1 MATDLE
7 PLQEENGAA
16 LEGGAWTEHLGFNV
30 AVVDQEK
37 DLKYIPNWRAD
48 HVIEGLKDLA
58 RAGGY
63 SVLSLCGSVAV
74 LKRFDHQVKLAHCYR
89 APGDKLYVWAPAP
102 DHLPPPPPEVSTFA
116 TMCDDL
122 RTHLRLTGTN
132 VQVLAAACPQLGV
145 AETSGTREERAARCR
160 AILLGGPPPP
170 AAAPDAPDARPD
182 ADAAATDLRVRV
194 SCPAGAS
201 AGDVVTTT
209 LPDGRS
215 IRAPIPAGLAP
226 GEAFTI
232 RVRAL
237 PGSTDEEVRNLPVS
251 LENGRRG
258 DVRVV
263 GNVVQGPEVV
273 ATEEEGCHVEVE
285 APPGRLGLRF
295 ETGTG
300 HQVTSVAHSSPL
312 AGRVSVGDRL
322 VSIRAPGREF
332 YCGSLRTGSDIV
344 AEFQATAGSERVL
357 TFARGGNVG
366 SVAAQPGH
374 SSPPS
379 HAFPDARSFAG
390 CFCTCFPCF
399 PFVPFSCE
407 KIISHD
413 SNSYQAKGWT
423 IMFLPIH
430 IFLVP
435 IPLCWDLHLARKHGN
450 TFEVT
455 TRCAHGNTHDWTSA
469 DGFRSGC
476 FCCPTGRCSL
486 GAARRGCGGI
496 YVAACAGGLL
506 QVLLCPLLCLRGVT
520 CDGGSVVHGC
530 VGGCC

>member
-7 PLQEENGAA
+7 PLQEENGAEFDVRVDLDDDHHVDLDDVGHVVDLDDHLAKATA

-102 DHLPPPPPEVSTFA
+102 DHRPPPPPPPEVSTFA

-132 VQVLAAACPQLGV
+132 VQVLAAACAQLGV
-145 AETSGTREERAARCR
+145 AETSGTSEERAARCR

-170 AAAPDAPDARPD
+170 AAAPDPSRAAAPDAADAGPD

-232 RVRAL
+232 RVPAL
-237 PGSTDEEVRNLPVS
+237 PGSTDEEVPVQAMRLEAS
-251 LENGRRG
+251 L
-258 DVRVV
+258 DI
-263 GNVVQGPEVV
+263 EVP
-273 ATEEEGCHVEVE
+273 A
-285 APPGRLGLRF
+285 GRLGLHFDVGNSHR
-295 ETGTG
+295 
-300 HQVTSVAHSSPL
+300 VVRVSHSSPL
-312 AGRVSVGDRL
+312 AFRVDVGNRL
-322 VSIRAPGREF
+322 VSIRAPGRSLF
-332 YCGSLRTGSDIV
+332 VCGPNTYGHDIV
-344 AEFQATAGSERVL
+344 RELQAAAAGPGRVL
-357 TFARGGNVG
+357 
-366 SVAAQPGH
+366 
-374 SSPPS
+374 
-379 HAFPDARSFAG
+379 SFA
-390 CFCTCFPCF
+390 
-399 PFVPFSCE
+399 V
-407 KIISHD
+407 
-413 SNSYQAKGWT
+413 
-423 IMFLPIH
+423 
-430 IFLVP
+430 
-435 IPLCWDLHLARKHGN
+435 ARAA
-450 TFEVT
+450 
-455 TRCAHGNTHDWTSA
+455 RPA
-469 DGFRSGC
+469 
-476 FCCPTGRCSL
+476 PTGGTREVR
-486 GAARRGCGGI
+486 APRG
-496 YVAACAGGLL
+496 
-506 QVLLCPLLCLRGVT
+506 
-520 CDGGSVVHGC
+520 
-530 VGGCC
+530 

>member
-30 AVVDQEK
+30 AVEDQEK

-102 DHLPPPPPEVSTFA
+102 DHLPPPPEVSTFA
-116 TMCDDL
+116 TMCDEL
-122 RTHLRLTGTN
+122 RTHLCLTGTN
-132 VQVLAAACPQLGV
+132 VQVLAAACAQLGV
-145 AETSGTREERAARCR
+145 AETSGTSEERAARCR

-170 AAAPDAPDARPD
+170 AAAPDPSRAAAPDAADAGPD
-182 ADAAATDLRVRV
+182 AGAAATDLRVRV

-332 YCGSLRTGSDIV
+332 YCGSPRTGSDIV

-390 CFCTCFPCF
+390 CFCTIFPCI
-399 PFVPFSCE
+399 PFAPLACE
-407 KIISHD
+407 NIIPHD
-413 SNSYQAKGWT
+413 SNSYQSKGVV
-423 IMFLPIH
+423 ILMFGYI
-430 IFLVP
+430 P
-435 IPLCWDLHLARKHGN
+435 IPFCWDDHLARKHGN

-455 TRCAHGNTHDWTSA
+455 TGCCQGTTDTWTSA
-469 DGFRSGC
+469 DGFHTSSS
-476 FCCPTGRCSL
+476 CCPAFRC
-486 GAARRGCGGI
+486 G
-496 YVAACAGGLL
+496 
-506 QVLLCPLLCLRGVT
+506 
-520 CDGGSVVHGC
+520 
-530 VGGCC
+530 

>member
-7 PLQEENGAA
+7 PLQEENEIGAA

-30 AVVDQEK
+30 AVEDQEK

-102 DHLPPPPPEVSTFA
+102 DHLPPPPPPEVSTFA

-145 AETSGTREERAARCR
+145 AETSGTSEERAARCH

-170 AAAPDAPDARPD
+170 AAAPDPSRAAAPDAADAGPD
-182 ADAAATDLRVRV
+182 AGAAATDLRVRV

-232 RVRAL
+232 RVPAL
-237 PGSTDEEVRNLPVS
+237 PGSTDEEVPVQAMRLEAS
-251 LENGRRG
+251 L
-258 DVRVV
+258 DI
-263 GNVVQGPEVV
+263 EVP
-273 ATEEEGCHVEVE
+273 A
-285 APPGRLGLRF
+285 GRLGLHFDVGNSHR
-295 ETGTG
+295 
-300 HQVTSVAHSSPL
+300 VVRVSHSSPL
-312 AGRVSVGDRL
+312 AFRVDVGNRL
-322 VSIRAPGREF
+322 VSIRAPGRSLF
-332 YCGSLRTGSDIV
+332 VCGPNTYGQDIV
-344 AEFQATAGSERVL
+344 RELQAAAAGPGRVLSFAVARAARPAPTGGTREVRAPSGPLMGAETVPEPEGRQSEQQSRDWLSLEMGNSRRSGTLAPEHPGRARSSRRHQLASSPRAAWRSRRRPGDSDSALRPAPDTRSSACRRRARSRAVSRSAIGSSASERRVASS
-357 TFARGGNVG
+357 TAAAFAQ
-366 SVAAQPGH
+366 AAT
-374 SSPPS
+374 SSPSSERQLAPS
-379 HAFPDARSFAG
+379 AS
-390 CFCTCFPCF
+390 
-399 PFVPFSCE
+399 
-407 KIISHD
+407 
-413 SNSYQAKGWT
+413 
-423 IMFLPIH
+423 
-430 IFLVP
+430 
-435 IPLCWDLHLARKHGN
+435 
-450 TFEVT
+450 
-455 TRCAHGNTHDWTSA
+455 
-469 DGFRSGC
+469 
-476 FCCPTGRCSL
+476 
-486 GAARRGCGGI
+486 
-496 YVAACAGGLL
+496 
-506 QVLLCPLLCLRGVT
+506 
-520 CDGGSVVHGC
+520 
-530 VGGCC
+530 

>member
-1 MATDLE
+1 MYGVTD
-7 PLQEENGAA
+7 
-16 LEGGAWTEHLGFNV
+16 
-30 AVVDQEK
+30 
-37 DLKYIPNWRAD
+37 Y
-48 HVIEGLKDLA
+48 
-58 RAGGY
+58 Y
-63 SVLSLCGSVAV
+63 
-74 LKRFDHQVKLAHCYR
+74 
-89 APGDKLYVWAPAP
+89 P
-102 DHLPPPPPEVSTFA
+102 DPS
-116 TMCDDL
+116 
-122 RTHLRLTGTN
+122 R
-132 VQVLAAACPQLGV
+132 
-145 AETSGTREERAARCR
+145 
-160 AILLGGPPPP
+160 

-232 RVRAL
+232 RVPAL

-285 APPGRLGLRF
+285 VEGCHVLWRLGLRF

-344 AEFQATAGSERVL
+344 AEFRATAGTKRVL
-357 TFARGGNVG
+357 TFVRVVGNVVQG
-366 SVAAQPGH
+366 RGPRVD
-374 SSPPS
+374 SS
-379 HAFPDARSFAG
+379 
-390 CFCTCFPCF
+390 
-399 PFVPFSCE
+399 
-407 KIISHD
+407 
-413 SNSYQAKGWT
+413 
-423 IMFLPIH
+423 
-430 IFLVP
+430 
-435 IPLCWDLHLARKHGN
+435 
-450 TFEVT
+450 
-455 TRCAHGNTHDWTSA
+455 
-469 DGFRSGC
+469 
-476 FCCPTGRCSL
+476 
-486 GAARRGCGGI
+486 
-496 YVAACAGGLL
+496 
-506 QVLLCPLLCLRGVT
+506 
-520 CDGGSVVHGC
+520 
-530 VGGCC
+530 

>member
-7 PLQEENGAA
+7 PLQEENERRWHEIGDGAA

-30 AVVDQEK
+30 AVEDQEK
-37 DLKYIPNWRAD
+37 DPKYIPNWRAD

-74 LKRFDHQVKLAHCYR
+74 LKRFDHQVKLAHCNR

-145 AETSGTREERAARCR
+145 AETGGTSEERAARCH

-226 GEAFTI
+226 GESFTI
-232 RVRAL
+232 RVPAL
-237 PGSTDEEVRNLPVS
+237 PGSTDEGVRQPVQAMRLEASLDIEVP
-251 LENGRRG
+251 
-258 DVRVV
+258 
-263 GNVVQGPEVV
+263 
-273 ATEEEGCHVEVE
+273 A
-285 APPGRLGLRF
+285 GRLGLHFDVGNSHR
-295 ETGTG
+295 
-300 HQVTSVAHSSPL
+300 VVRVSHSSPL
-312 AGRVSVGDRL
+312 AFRVDVGNRL
-322 VSIRAPGREF
+322 VSIRAPGRSLF
-332 YCGSLRTGSDIV
+332 VCGPNTYGHDIV
-344 AEFQATAGSERVL
+344 RELQAAAAGPGRVL
-357 TFARGGNVG
+357 
-366 SVAAQPGH
+366 
-374 SSPPS
+374 
-379 HAFPDARSFAG
+379 SFAVAWA
-390 CFCTCFPCF
+390 P
-399 PFVPFSCE
+399 V
-407 KIISHD
+407 
-413 SNSYQAKGWT
+413 SYT
-423 IMFLPIH
+423 HLTLP
-430 IFLVP
+430 
-435 IPLCWDLHLARKHGN
+435 
-450 TFEVT
+450 T
-455 TRCAHGNTHDWTSA
+455 T
-469 DGFRSGC
+469 
-476 FCCPTGRCSL
+476 P
-486 GAARRGCGGI
+486 
-496 YVAACAGGLL
+496 YV
-506 QVLLCPLLCLRGVT
+506 
-520 CDGGSVVHGC
+520 
-530 VGGCC
+530 

>member
-7 PLQEENGAA
+7 RLQEENERLRAELRWHEIGDGAA

-30 AVVDQEK
+30 AVEDQEK

-116 TMCDDL
+116 TMCDEL

-145 AETSGTREERAARCR
+145 AETSGTSEERAARCR

-170 AAAPDAPDARPD
+170 AAAPDPSRAAAPDAPDARPD

-258 DVRVV
+258 DAASV
-263 GNVVQGPEVV
+263 GITPSGAV
-273 ATEEEGCHVEVE
+273 TEEGCHVEVE

-344 AEFQATAGSERVL
+344 AEFRATAGTKRVL
-357 TFARGGNVG
+357 TFVIPKGYLKNLLG
-366 SVAAQPGH
+366 VA
-374 SSPPS
+374 
-379 HAFPDARSFAG
+379 
-390 CFCTCFPCF
+390 T
-399 PFVPFSCE
+399 E
-407 KIISHD
+407 
-413 SNSYQAKGWT
+413 
-423 IMFLPIH
+423 
-430 IFLVP
+430 
-435 IPLCWDLHLARKHGN
+435 
-450 TFEVT
+450 EV
-455 TRCAHGNTHDWTSA
+455 
-469 DGFRSGC
+469 
-476 FCCPTGRCSL
+476 
-486 GAARRGCGGI
+486 
-496 YVAACAGGLL
+496 
-506 QVLLCPLLCLRGVT
+506 
-520 CDGGSVVHGC
+520 
-530 VGGCC
+530 

>member
-7 PLQEENGAA
+7 RLQEEDERLRAELRWREIGDGAA

-132 VQVLAAACPQLGV
+132 VQVLAAACAQLGV
-145 AETSGTREERAARCR
+145 AETSGTSEERAARCR
-160 AILLGGPPPP
+160 AILLGEPPPP
-170 AAAPDAPDARPD
+170 AAAPDPSRAAAPDAADAGPD
-182 ADAAATDLRVRV
+182 AGAAATDLRVRV

-201 AGDVVTTT
+201 AGDKVTTT

-232 RVRAL
+232 RVPAL

-285 APPGRLGLRF
+285 VEGCHVLWRLGLRF

-300 HQVTSVAHSSPL
+300 HQVTSVAHSSPCL
-312 AGRVSVGDRL
+312 L
-322 VSIRAPGREF
+322 
-332 YCGSLRTGSDIV
+332 YT
-344 AEFQATAGSERVL
+344 
-357 TFARGGNVG
+357 
-366 SVAAQPGH
+366 
-374 SSPPS
+374 SPSPR
-379 HAFPDARSFAG
+379 D
-390 CFCTCFPCF
+390 
-399 PFVPFSCE
+399 
-407 KIISHD
+407 
-413 SNSYQAKGWT
+413 
-423 IMFLPIH
+423 
-430 IFLVP
+430 
-435 IPLCWDLHLARKHGN
+435 
-450 TFEVT
+450 
-455 TRCAHGNTHDWTSA
+455 
-469 DGFRSGC
+469 
-476 FCCPTGRCSL
+476 
-486 GAARRGCGGI
+486 
-496 YVAACAGGLL
+496 
-506 QVLLCPLLCLRGVT
+506 
-520 CDGGSVVHGC
+520 
-530 VGGCC
+530 

>member
-7 PLQEENGAA
+7 RLQEENERDGAA
-16 LEGGAWTEHLGFNV
+16 LEGGAWTEHLDFNV

-74 LKRFDHQVKLAHCYR
+74 LKRFDHQVKFAHCYR

-102 DHLPPPPPEVSTFA
+102 DHLPPPPPAVSTCA

-145 AETSGTREERAARCR
+145 AETSGTSEERAARCR

-170 AAAPDAPDARPD
+170 AAAPGPSRAAAPDAADAGPD
-182 ADAAATDLRVRV
+182 AGTAAADLRVRV

-258 DVRVV
+258 DAASV
-263 GNVVQGPEVV
+263 GITPSGAV
-273 ATEEEGCHVEVE
+273 TEEGCHVEVE

-332 YCGSLRTGSDIV
+332 YCGSPRTGSDIV

-357 TFARGGNVG
+357 TFARGGNVVQG
-366 SVAAQPGH
+366 RGPR

-413 SNSYQAKGWT
+413 SNSYQAKGCT
-423 IMFLPIH
+423 IMLCI
-430 IFLVP
+430 P
-435 IPLCWDLHLARKHGN
+435 IPLCWDLHLARATTPGYEN
-450 TFEVT
+450 TFEVS
-455 TRCAHGNTHDWTSA
+455 R
-469 DGFRSGC
+469 
-476 FCCPTGRCSL
+476 
-486 GAARRGCGGI
+486 
-496 YVAACAGGLL
+496 
-506 QVLLCPLLCLRGVT
+506 
-520 CDGGSVVHGC
+520 
-530 VGGCC
+530 